1 MSQKA
6 ILTKGIIASGK
17 STFAEK
23 LLKEDN
29 SYRRVNRDYIR
40 HCTNAYQYTK
50 ENESL
55 VQKIWKQMVKEI
67 LESGYNLI
75 IDEQNLNPDIR
86 KSNIEFVK
94 NIIQDIEIRLNI
106 FQFLLKKQ

>member
-1 MSQKA
+1 MGENKMLQKV
-6 ILTKGIIASGK
+6 ILTRGIIASGK

-55 VQKIWKQMVKEI
+55 VQKFGNKW
-67 LESGYNLI
+67 
-75 IDEQNLNPDIR
+75 
-86 KSNIEFVK
+86 
-94 NIIQDIEIRLNI
+94 
-106 FQFLLKKQ
+106 LKKF